1 MCDHKYTF
9 SFVIQAALLYT
20 NVFGQRRLR
29 IHNLALSTSDG
40 YGDIFRS
47 CEINAIMNFF
57 SKSSK
62 MFGIQWDQELIVVQC
77 TEGECLTL
85 NRLVVFV

>member
-1 MCDHKYTF
+1 M
-9 SFVIQAALLYT
+9 
-20 NVFGQRRLR
+20 FGQRRLR
-29 IHNLALSTSDG
+29 IHNLALSTSNG

-62 MFGIQWDQELIVVQC
+62 LTFAEIAVHNYADACLYVMSSMCVYTYIRSINIKTILKVTIQLP
-77 TEGECLTL
+77 
-85 NRLVVFV
+85 